1 MQSDSGKTLAQFD
14 NRLLAALPKRDQRQ
28 LLSHCDTV
36 ELRRGEVI
44 SEPGERIRNVY
55 FPTDSFVSLVTPP
68 VDYAGLEVRLVGS
81 EGMLGTPLIL
91 GVEVTQVRTLVQG
104 AGPAWRLSSEGF
116 GEALR
121 QSDALRARLH
131 RYLDVL
137 MNQSTQLLACTRFH
151 LVEARLARWLLM
163 SQDRAHCDHFHV
175 THELL
180 ALLLGVRRVGVT
192 QAASA
197 LQTRELI
204 HYHRGDV
211 TVLDRAGLQAAACGC
226 YGAAEALYKQGLG

>member
-1 MQSDSGKTLAQFD
+1 MTDQSVTKQSGEHAC
-14 NRLLAALPKRDQRQ
+14 NRTPEQHSLSSTIGSWPRCPKRDQRQ
-28 LLSHCDTV
+28 ILSHCDSV

-44 SEPGERIRNVY
+44 SEPGERIRDVY

-68 VDYAGLEVRLVGS
+68 EDHAGLEVRLVGN
-81 EGMLGTPLIL
+81 EGMIGTPLIL
-91 GVEVTQVRTLVQG
+91 GVEVTQIRTLVQG

-151 LVEARLARWLLM
+151 RW
-163 SQDRAHCDHFHV
+163 RH
-175 THELL
+175 
-180 ALLLGVRRVGVT
+180 
-192 QAASA
+192 ASP
-197 LQTRELI
+197 
-204 HYHRGDV
+204 
-211 TVLDRAGLQAAACGC
+211 AGC
-226 YGAAEALYKQGLG
+226 